1 MSCEET
7 GLVLDAALDGELD
20 AKSAMGVERHLE
32 GCTACRSRYE
42 ARRNLADTI
51 HSHAEYFEAPE
62 HLQARV
68 QRQLRKGNL
77 PNAQGRRTTSPIAK
91 GWMAIA
97 AGIVLFALVT
107 TLVVNLLK
115 RPTGSQLLAQ
125 EVVAGH
131 IRSLMTDHLVD
142 VASSD
147 RHTVKPWFNGKL
159 DFAPTVRDLALQGFP
174 LAGGRLDYLDGRPVA
189 ALVYKS
195 NQHSINLFQW
205 PSPGP
210 DARATAVG
218 TRGYNLLRWKQGG
231 MTYWAISDL
240 NAAELGEFERDLRN

>member
-7 GLVLDAALDGELD
+7 GLLLDAALDGELD
-20 AKSAMGVERHLE
+20 ARSAMGVEKHLS
-32 GCTACRSRYE
+32 GCTVCRSRYE
-42 ARRNLADTI
+42 ARRNLAGTI
-51 HSHAEYFEAPE
+51 HSYAEYFEAPQ
-62 HLQARV
+62 HLHARV
-68 QRQLRKGNL
+68 QGKLRKEDQSDAKER
-77 PNAQGRRTTSPIAK
+77 PAISPIAK
-91 GWMAIA
+91 RWIAVA
-97 AGIVLFALVT
+97 AGVVLFALVT

-115 RPTGSQLLAQ
+115 RSSGSELLAQ

-174 LAGGRLDYLDGRPVA
+174 LAGGRLDYLGGRPVA
-189 ALVYKS
+189 ALVYRR

-205 PSPGP
+205 PSPAQ
-210 DARATAVG
+210 DASARAASA
-218 TRGYNLLRWKQGG
+218 RGYNLLQWKQGG

-240 NAAELGEFERDLRN
+240 NASELAEFERDLRN